1 MTSLSYHLN
10 YNTILS
16 TNQVIWTKKVII
28 EKKVTKRVIFFMKWN
43 KRIRDLRE
51 DNDLTQEDLASQLGI
66 SKRTLLRYES
76 GVSEPTISVLISL
89 SLLFNVSVD
98 YIIGTKDTTEI
109 DEISIKNE
117 LDHVIQSLERDFSF
131 YKVSFLIT

>member
-66 SKRTLLRYES
+66 SKRILLRYES

-117 LDHVIQSLERDFSF
+117 LDHVIQSLE
-131 YKVSFLIT
+131 KIKKEL

>member
-76 GVSEPTISVLISL
+76 GISEPTISVLISL

-117 LDHVIQSLERDFSF
+117 LDHVIQSLE
-131 YKVSFLIT
+131 KIKKEL

>member
-1 MTSLSYHLN
+1 MPPLSYHLN

-117 LDHVIQSLERDFSF
+117 LDYVIQSLE
-131 YKVSFLIT
+131 KIKKEL

>member
-1 MTSLSYHLN
+1 
-10 YNTILS
+10 
-16 TNQVIWTKKVII
+16 
-28 EKKVTKRVIFFMKWN
+28 MKWN

-51 DNDLTQEDLASQLGI
+51 DNDMTQDDLASQLGI

-89 SLLFNVSVD
+89 SLPFNVSVD

-117 LDHVIQSLERDFSF
+117 LDSVIKSLE
-131 YKVSFLIT
+131 KIKKEL

>member
-1 MTSLSYHLN
+1 
-10 YNTILS
+10 
-16 TNQVIWTKKVII
+16 
-28 EKKVTKRVIFFMKWN
+28 MKWN

-51 DNDLTQEDLASQLGI
+51 DNDMTQDDLASQLGI

-76 GVSEPTISVLISL
+76 GVSEPTISVSISL

-117 LDHVIQSLERDFSF
+117 LDSVIKSLE
-131 YKVSFLIT
+131 KIKKEL

>member
-1 MTSLSYHLN
+1 MISLSYHLN

-117 LDHVIQSLERDFSF
+117 LDHVIQSLE
-131 YKVSFLIT
+131 KIKKEL

>member
-1 MTSLSYHLN
+1 
-10 YNTILS
+10 
-16 TNQVIWTKKVII
+16 
-28 EKKVTKRVIFFMKWN
+28 MKWN

-66 SKRTLLRYES
+66 SKRPLLRYES

-98 YIIGTKDTTEI
+98 YIIIIGTKDTTEI

-117 LDHVIQSLERDFSF
+117 LDHVIQSLE
-131 YKVSFLIT
+131 KIKKEL

>member
-1 MTSLSYHLN
+1 
-10 YNTILS
+10 
-16 TNQVIWTKKVII
+16 
-28 EKKVTKRVIFFMKWN
+28 MKWN

-89 SLLFNVSVD
+89 SLL
-98 YIIGTKDTTEI
+98 T
-109 DEISIKNE
+109 
-117 LDHVIQSLERDFSF
+117 
-131 YKVSFLIT
+131 

>member
-1 MTSLSYHLN
+1 MLPLSYHLN

-117 LDHVIQSLERDFSF
+117 LDHVIQSLE
-131 YKVSFLIT
+131 KIKKEL

>member
-1 MTSLSYHLN
+1 
-10 YNTILS
+10 
-16 TNQVIWTKKVII
+16 
-28 EKKVTKRVIFFMKWN
+28 MKWN

-51 DNDLTQEDLASQLGI
+51 DNDMTQDDLASQLGI

-117 LDHVIQSLERDFSF
+117 LDSVIKSLE
-131 YKVSFLIT
+131 KIKKEL

>member
-1 MTSLSYHLN
+1 
-10 YNTILS
+10 
-16 TNQVIWTKKVII
+16 
-28 EKKVTKRVIFFMKWN
+28 MKWN
-43 KRIRDLRE
+43 KRIRELRG

-117 LDHVIQSLERDFSF
+117 LDHVIQSLE
-131 YKVSFLIT
+131 KIKKEL

>member
-1 MTSLSYHLN
+1 
-10 YNTILS
+10 
-16 TNQVIWTKKVII
+16 
-28 EKKVTKRVIFFMKWN
+28 MKWN

-117 LDHVIQSLERDFSF
+117 LDYVIQSLE
-131 YKVSFLIT
+131 KIKKEL

>member
-1 MTSLSYHLN
+1 MTSLSHHLN
-10 YNTILS
+10 YNTLLS
-16 TNQVIWTKKVII
+16 TNQAIWTKKVII
-28 EKKVTKRVIFFMKWN
+28 KKKVTKRVIFFMKWN

-51 DNDLTQEDLASQLGI
+51 DNDMTQDDLASQLGI

-117 LDHVIQSLERDFSF
+117 LDSVIKSLE
-131 YKVSFLIT
+131 KIKKEL

>member
-1 MTSLSYHLN
+1 M
-10 YNTILS
+10 
-16 TNQVIWTKKVII
+16 
-28 EKKVTKRVIFFMKWN
+28 
-43 KRIRDLRE
+43 RE

-117 LDHVIQSLERDFSF
+117 LDHVIQSLE
-131 YKVSFLIT
+131 KIKKEL

>member
-1 MTSLSYHLN
+1 
-10 YNTILS
+10 
-16 TNQVIWTKKVII
+16 
-28 EKKVTKRVIFFMKWN
+28 MKWN

-66 SKRTLLRYES
+66 SKRTLLRYEF

-117 LDHVIQSLERDFSF
+117 LDHVIQSLE
-131 YKVSFLIT
+131 KIKKEL

>member
-16 TNQVIWTKKVII
+16 TNQVIRTKKVII

-117 LDHVIQSLERDFSF
+117 LDHVIQSLE
-131 YKVSFLIT
+131 KIKKEL

>member
-117 LDHVIQSLERDFSF
+117 LDHVIQSLS
-131 YKVSFLIT
+131 LIHI

>member
-28 EKKVTKRVIFFMKWN
+28 KKKVTKRVIFFIKWN

-117 LDHVIQSLERDFSF
+117 LDHVIQSLE
-131 YKVSFLIT
+131 KIKKEL

>member
-1 MTSLSYHLN
+1 
-10 YNTILS
+10 
-16 TNQVIWTKKVII
+16 
-28 EKKVTKRVIFFMKWN
+28 MKWN

-117 LDHVIQSLERDFSF
+117 LDHVIQSLEKIKKNYKKSRLSLKRDFSF

>member
-117 LDHVIQSLERDFSF
+117 LDHVIQSLE
-131 YKVSFLIT
+131 KIKKEL

>member
-1 MTSLSYHLN
+1 
-10 YNTILS
+10 
-16 TNQVIWTKKVII
+16 
-28 EKKVTKRVIFFMKWN
+28 MKWN

-117 LDHVIQSLERDFSF
+117 LDHVIQSLEKIKKES
-131 YKVSFLIT
+131 KAKKLSLIHI

>member
-1 MTSLSYHLN
+1 
-10 YNTILS
+10 
-16 TNQVIWTKKVII
+16 
-28 EKKVTKRVIFFMKWN
+28 MKWN

-117 LDHVIQSLERDFSF
+117 LYHVIQSLE
-131 YKVSFLIT
+131 KIKKEL

>member
-1 MTSLSYHLN
+1 
-10 YNTILS
+10 
-16 TNQVIWTKKVII
+16 
-28 EKKVTKRVIFFMKWN
+28 MKWN

-51 DNDLTQEDLASQLGI
+51 DNNLTQEDLASQLGI

-117 LDHVIQSLERDFSF
+117 LDHVIQSLE
-131 YKVSFLIT
+131 KIKKEL

>member
-1 MTSLSYHLN
+1 
-10 YNTILS
+10 
-16 TNQVIWTKKVII
+16 
-28 EKKVTKRVIFFMKWN
+28 MKWN

-98 YIIGTKDTTEI
+98 YIIGHLLTALFQTTFGI
-109 DEISIKNE
+109 LMVTINFFKGA
-117 LDHVIQSLERDFSF
+117 
-131 YKVSFLIT
+131 ITNG

>member
-1 MTSLSYHLN
+1 
-10 YNTILS
+10 
-16 TNQVIWTKKVII
+16 
-28 EKKVTKRVIFFMKWN
+28 MKWN

-51 DNDLTQEDLASQLGI
+51 DNDMTQDDLASQLGI

-76 GVSEPTISVLISL
+76 SVSEPTISVLISL

-117 LDHVIQSLERDFSF
+117 LDSVIKSLE
-131 YKVSFLIT
+131 KIKKEL

>member
-1 MTSLSYHLN
+1 MDKKG
-10 YNTILS
+10 YNKEKS
-16 TNQVIWTKKVII
+16 DKKGD
-28 EKKVTKRVIFFMKWN
+28 IFY
-43 KRIRDLRE
+43 E
-51 DNDLTQEDLASQLGI
+51 TQEDLASQLGI

-117 LDHVIQSLERDFSF
+117 LDHVIQSLE
-131 YKVSFLIT
+131 KIKKEL

>member
-1 MTSLSYHLN
+1 MTSLSYRLN

-117 LDHVIQSLERDFSF
+117 LDHVIQSLE
-131 YKVSFLIT
+131 KIKKEL

>member
-98 YIIGTKDTTEI
+98 YIIVTKDTTEI

-117 LDHVIQSLERDFSF
+117 LDHVIQSLE
-131 YKVSFLIT
+131 KIKKEL

>member
-43 KRIRDLRE
+43 KRIGDLRE

-117 LDHVIQSLERDFSF
+117 LDHVIQSLE
-131 YKVSFLIT
+131 KIKKEL

>member
-1 MTSLSYHLN
+1 MTSLPYHLN

-117 LDHVIQSLERDFSF
+117 LDHVIQSLE
-131 YKVSFLIT
+131 KIKKEL

>member
-1 MTSLSYHLN
+1 
-10 YNTILS
+10 
-16 TNQVIWTKKVII
+16 
-28 EKKVTKRVIFFMKWN
+28 MKWN

-51 DNDLTQEDLASQLGI
+51 DNDMTQDDLASQLGI

-117 LDHVIQSLERDFSF
+117 LDSVIKSLEKIKKEGYVTTNS
-131 YKVSFLIT
+131 